1 MMTQAQKTGYR
12 GEQVVANE
20 YRKRGCVICTANFRV
35 VTGELDLVVFDGTY
49 LRFAEVKTRSPDS
62 GLDPSEAVDY
72 EKQKRLISAA
82 RAYYK
87 AAKIEDGTP
96 VRFDIAEV
104 YMRTLRDYDI
114 NIIEDAFFD
123 DSFPREY
130 EKKKGKWHECL
141 FCRKQR

>member
-1 MMTQAQKTGYR
+1 MTEAQKTGYR
-12 GEQVVANE
+12 GEQVVAEE

-35 VTGELDLVVFDGTY
+35 TTGELDLVVFDGKY
-49 LRFAEVKTRSPDS
+49 LRFVEVKTRSPES
-62 GLDPSEAVDY
+62 AFDPSEAVDY
-72 EKQKRLISAA
+72 NKQQRLVSAA

-130 EKKKGKWHECL
+130 EKKKGR
-141 FCRKQR
+141 RK

>member
-1 MMTQAQKTGYR
+1 MTEAQKRGYR
-12 GEQVVANE
+12 GEQVVAAE

-35 VTGELDLVVFDGTY
+35 ITGELDLVVYDDRY
-49 LRFAEVKTRSPDS
+49 LRFVEVKTRSPEAAF
-62 GLDPSEAVDY
+62 DPSEAVDHS
-72 EKQKRLISAA
+72 KQQRLISAA

-104 YMRTLRDYDI
+104 YMRSLRDYKI

-130 EKKKGKWHECL
+130 EKKGRHK
-141 FCRKQR
+141 

>member
-1 MMTQAQKTGYR
+1 MQQARCSILQS
-12 GEQVVANE
+12 Q
-20 YRKRGCVICTANFRV
+20 
-35 VTGELDLVVFDGTY
+35 
-49 LRFAEVKTRSPDS
+49 
-62 GLDPSEAVDY
+62 
-72 EKQKRLISAA
+72 
-82 RAYYK
+82 

-130 EKKKGKWHECL
+130 EKKKGR
-141 FCRKQR
+141 RK

>member
-1 MMTQAQKTGYR
+1 MTEAQKRGYR
-12 GEQVVANE
+12 GEQVVAAE

-35 VTGELDLVVFDGTY
+35 ITGELDLVVYDDHY
-49 LRFAEVKTRSPDS
+49 LRFVEVKTRSPEAAF
-62 GLDPSEAVDY
+62 DPSEAVDY
-72 EKQKRLISAA
+72 TKQQRLISAA

-123 DSFPREY
+123 DSFAREY
-130 EKKKGKWHECL
+130 EKKGR
-141 FCRKQR
+141 RK